1 MKNTAYPGIIFLL
14 IVITMLSCT
23 APESERVEKLEKG
36 RTAAEG
42 THPTL
47 TWILACRVGQGGF
60 GCFPGDSAFVSRTGM
75 AVDALAELGRLENLP
90 QRESLIGW
98 LKGMQQPD
106 GGFLEAADFYKNK
119 YLPWGTISAL
129 EPTYWAVRTLKLLGA
144 EPVRP
149 GDAVRFIRARQRPS
163 GAFDAREV
171 SWGGAEEAL
180 YSTFWAVAAL
190 EELGEPIPDSA
201 RMVEWAASMQ
211 DTRAFRGGFRLSVD
225 NFNYSSTSG
234 TYYGVRTLSLL
245 GAAPKRPREVKK
257 LLLSSYGQ
265 EADGGFELGH
275 GDNWNNFDHY
285 SLMQDTYMALH
296 TLEILGMP
304 LKDSDTS
311 RAARPATDCA
321 HWIASLQN
329 ADGGFARIGVTD
341 QTPLPSPSEM
351 RATWQAV
358 KALKLL
364 GREPPWPD
372 EPEKPPES
380 EVQPHLPVHRHPTI
394 HNDDPAEVW
403 AYRRIALRIYSHFL
417 EKTGSRIEALGWLSR
432 WARAV
437 VGPEN
442 AVYLTGGRGL
452 LMQGWGQCGEISLL
466 LQQLASSVDHAA
478 RYSFVIGDVNCEI
491 LVAEHGWVQPHWC
504 LFIPFTNEYP
514 DPAVFTPDGR
524 PNGWSLL
531 DCIIDYNTRHKN
543 LNYPSRTK
551 LGDHLFNSV
560 RIETIDFVNGNW
572 GEEFR
577 MDSTTTYTSPVVEN
591 LYPGGSW

>member
-14 IVITMLSCT
+14 LVITMLSCP
-23 APESERVEKLEKG
+23 APEGERVEKLEKG
-36 RTAAEG
+36 KTAAEG
-42 THPTL
+42 PHPTV

-60 GCFPGDSAFVSRTGM
+60 GCFPGDSAFVSRTAM
-75 AVDALAELGRLENLP
+75 AVDALEELGELENLP
-90 QRESLIGW
+90 QRESLIAW
-98 LKGMQQPD
+98 IKAMQQPD
-106 GGFLEAADFYKNK
+106 GGFLEAPDFYNNK
-119 YLPWGTISAL
+119 YLPWGTMSAL
-129 EPTYWAVRTLKLLGA
+129 EPTYWAVKTLRLLGA
-144 EPVRP
+144 EPDRH
-149 GDAVRFIRARQRPS
+149 GDAVRFIKARQHPG
-163 GAFDAREV
+163 GAFDAHEV

-190 EELGEPIPDSA
+190 KELEEPIPDSA
-201 RMVEWAASMQ
+201 RVVEWAASMQ
-211 DTRAFRGGFRLSVD
+211 DTKALRGGFRLSVD

-245 GAAPKRPREVKK
+245 GAVPRRPREVKK
-257 LLLSSYGQ
+257 FLLSSYGQ

-296 TLEILGMP
+296 ALEILGMP

-321 HWIASLQN
+321 HWIASVQN
-329 ADGGFARIGVTD
+329 ADGGFARVGVTD

-358 KALKLL
+358 KALELL
-364 GREPPWPD
+364 GREVPWPD
-372 EPEKPPES
+372 EPGQPPAS
-380 EVQPHLPVHRHPTI
+380 EVQSHVPVHRHPTI

-403 AYRRIALRIYSHFL
+403 AYRRIALPIYSYFL
-417 EKTGSRIEALGWLSR
+417 EKTGSRIAALGWLSR

-452 LMQGWGQCGEISLL
+452 LMQGWGQCGEMSLL

-491 LVAEHGWVQPHWC
+491 LVAEDGWIQPHWC

-514 DPAVFTPDGR
+514 DPAVSTPHGKL
-524 PNGWSLL
+524 NGWSVL
-531 DCIIDYNTRHKN
+531 DCIVDYNTRRNN
-543 LNYPSRTK
+543 LNYPSRTE